1 MVRVSGFPAPA
12 MKGIF
17 MEVLQQIAAIAAV
30 LALLVATL
38 WWLKRRGLA
47 IPAAARNRAR
57 RLECL
62 ERVALGP
69 QQTLHLVRLAD
80 RLLLVASSP
89 AGCSLLGEL
98 ASASPAEKE
107 RAE

>member
-1 MVRVSGFPAPA
+1 
-12 MKGIF
+12 
-17 MEVLQQIAAIAAV
+17 MEALQQIAAVVAV

-47 IPAAARNRAR
+47 IPAAGGGRSRAR
-57 RLECL
+57 QLECL
-62 ERVALGP
+62 ERIALGP
-69 QQTLHLVRLAD
+69 QQTLHLVRLAG

-98 ASASPAEKE
+98 ASPDGAGKE
-107 RAE
+107 PGE

>member
-1 MVRVSGFPAPA
+1 
-12 MKGIF
+12 
-17 MEVLQQIAAIAAV
+17 MEALQQIAAIVAV
-30 LALLVATL
+30 LALLLATL

-47 IPAAARNRAR
+47 IRTAGPGRSRTR

-62 ERVALGP
+62 ERLALGP

-98 ASASPAEKE
+98 VLPDPAQKE
-107 RAE
+107 PIQ

>member
-1 MVRVSGFPAPA
+1 
-12 MKGIF
+12 
-17 MEVLQQIAAIAAV
+17 MEVVQQIAAVVSV
-30 LALLVATL
+30 LALLVAAL

-47 IPAAARNRAR
+47 IPAAGRGRSRTR

-98 ASASPAEKE
+98 ASPDAVAKE
-107 RAE
+107 PVE

>member
-1 MVRVSGFPAPA
+1 MGAF
-12 MKGIF
+12 
-17 MEVLQQIAAIAAV
+17 QQIAAIVAV
-30 LALLVATL
+30 LALLLATL

-47 IPAAARNRAR
+47 IRTAGPGRGRTR

-80 RLLLVASSP
+80 RLLLVASWP

-98 ASASPAEKE
+98 SPPDAAKKE
-107 RAE
+107 PVQ